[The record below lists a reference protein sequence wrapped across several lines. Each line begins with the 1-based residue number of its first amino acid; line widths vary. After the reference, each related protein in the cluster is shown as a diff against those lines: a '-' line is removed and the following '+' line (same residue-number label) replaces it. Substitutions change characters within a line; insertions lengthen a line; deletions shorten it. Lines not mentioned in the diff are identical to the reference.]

1 MDDIQFCAACR
12 HPTKKPTGTW
22 TGVDP
27 KTGATTGGFTYT
39 CKNRHCPIHKRQR
52 AAAAEMARREA
63 AAAEENQ
70 RNGVNLEAFLEL
82 RRKCRITL
90 RRAAE
95 MAGVSPAAISSWE
108 LGREPFPVGLYLM
121 LCQQMKVQLRRES
134 GEMP

>member
-1 MDDIQFCAACR
+1 MDDIQFCTACR

-27 KTGATTGGFTYT
+27 KTGATTGGFIYT
-39 CKNRHCPIHKRQR
+39 CKNRHCPIHKRQQAAK
-52 AAAAEMARREA
+52 AAAARREA

-95 MAGVSPAAISSWE
+95 MAGVSPATISSWE
-108 LGREPFPVGLYLM
+108 LGREPFPVELYLM

>member
-12 HPTKKPTGTW
+12 HPTKKPAGTW

-95 MAGVSPAAISSWE
+95 MAGVSPAAISSSE
-108 LGREPFPVGLYLM
+108 LGREPFPVGLNLM
-121 LCQQMKVQLRRES
+121 LCQLMKVQLRRES

>member
-1 MDDIQFCAACR
+1 MNDIQFCTSCR
-12 HPTKKPTGTW
+12 HPTKKPAGTW

-39 CKNRHCPIHKRQR
+39 CKNRHCPVYKRR
-52 AAAAEMARREA
+52 REAAAEAARREA

-70 RNGVNLEAFLEL
+70 RNGVNPEVFLEL
-82 RRKCRITL
+82 RRKCRITIGK
-90 RRAAE
+90 AAE
-95 MAGVSPAAISSWE
+95 MAGVSPATISKWE

-121 LCQQMKVQLRRES
+121 LCQRMKVQLRRES